1 MANGRTDEQGT
12 PLVAG
17 AFRCRLRVWGL
28 FGETHLG
35 QRSCSR
41 VEGRTH
47 DRTRSVSQIKQN
59 PLRSG
64 GRPHMQ
70 QRLSAPHSERN
81 PFVTLRKIT
90 LGRSARSETLLVGGT
105 PRSVTNTNRCS
116 RSRAM
121 RRRSFSAVSP
131 RRGSASTRSSLR
143 SRSARYCRSVL
154 SCSASRRRP
163 MAMARSSRRLNAAE
177 KASSPQSM
185 AYCASRSRCARQT
198 CHRSACPRWLARLSD
213 TQTRGRMPPNSA
225 RTTSAPRLGRM
236 MCSTATALTNTHSQ
250 HVFFITR
257 TEVSSEAITSDVVT
271 CAAITVAAAV
281 SGALARASMLLI
293 APSLIDRAKISPS
306 SVRSRSRPIAWA

>member
-70 QRLSAPHSERN
+70 QRISAPHSERN

-185 AYCASRSRCARQT
+185 AYCASRSRCVRQT
-198 CHRSACPRWLARLSD
+198 CHRSACPRWLAR
-213 TQTRGRMPPNSA
+213 RGRAVHHITSPQTPSRRRRGSPTAFAASAARSA
-225 RTTSAPRLGRM
+225 RPRRVAPRGE
-236 MCSTATALTNTHSQ
+236 TAWNT
-250 HVFFITR
+250 ITL
-257 TEVSSEAITSDVVT
+257 A
-271 CAAITVAAAV
+271 TVV
-281 SGALARASMLLI
+281 SGSA
-293 APSLIDRAKISPS
+293 
-306 SVRSRSRPIAWA
+306 